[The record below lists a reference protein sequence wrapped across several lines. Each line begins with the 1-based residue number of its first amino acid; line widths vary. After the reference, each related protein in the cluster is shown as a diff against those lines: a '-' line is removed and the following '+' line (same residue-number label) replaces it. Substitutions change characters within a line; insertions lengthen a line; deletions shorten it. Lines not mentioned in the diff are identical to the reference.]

1 MVSSLQAGIPRIA
14 VITGGASGMGRV
26 MASRLAQGGWRVAI
40 VDLNAAMLSETA
52 RLSPGITPYTA
63 DVADAAQVRDVVARI
78 TAELGP
84 IDRLAT
90 AAAIMPA
97 LAIDAMPAETFA
109 KVMRINYEGTVNFVK
124 AVLPQMQERRAG
136 QIVLFGSTAGVIPA
150 EHFAAYGATKAAVNL
165 FGEVLAQETR
175 GSGIR
180 VLQVRPA
187 AVNTPLI
194 AQASGEGGL
203 KGLDRQLKKGSMAG
217 PETIVDA
224 IEAALAKPG
233 ADVLYPT
240 GEAWFA
246 QFIRRLS
253 PGLTWKLVRAM
264 SQ

>member
-1 MVSSLQAGIPRIA
+1 MARSEPGISRIA
-14 VITGGASGMGRV
+14 LITGGASGMGRV
-26 MASRLAQGGWRVAI
+26 MAVRLADRGWRVAI
-40 VDLNAAMLSETA
+40 VDLNPAMLAETA
-52 RLSPGITPYTA
+52 GLAPGIRTYTA
-63 DVADAAQVRDVVARI
+63 DVADTAQVRDVVGKI
-78 TAELGP
+78 TADMGP

-109 KVMRINYEGTVNFVK
+109 KVMRVNYEGTVNFVK
-124 AVLPQMQERRAG
+124 AVLPQMRSRGSGE
-136 QIVLFGSTAGVIPA
+136 IVLFGSTAGVIPA

-165 FGEVLAQETR
+165 FGEVLSQETR
-175 GSGIR
+175 GTGIR
-180 VLQVRPA
+180 VLTVRPA

-203 KGLDRQLKKGSMAG
+203 KGLDRQLKKGTMTG

-233 ADVLYPT
+233 LDVLYPT